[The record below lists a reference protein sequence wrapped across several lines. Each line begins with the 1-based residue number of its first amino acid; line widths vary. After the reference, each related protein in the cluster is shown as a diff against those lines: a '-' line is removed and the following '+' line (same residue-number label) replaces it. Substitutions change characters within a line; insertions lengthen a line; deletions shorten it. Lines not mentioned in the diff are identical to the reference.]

1 MFSMCSELTPR
12 AAIPLVGYHN
22 LCSPVYICCF
32 LLRFDEDLSLW
43 KATHSEH
50 KDFLATSNAEESSL
64 LLGRQKWTIHN
75 DSKSCSLAPTY
86 TTVLKMTGCSTEE
99 FTCDDGSCV
108 PMADRCNKKRE
119 CDNDDDGDGD
129 DDVEQVQW
137 EEGL

>member
-1 MFSMCSELTPR
+1 M
-12 AAIPLVGYHN
+12 
-22 LCSPVYICCF
+22 
-32 LLRFDEDLSLW
+32 W

-86 TTVLKMTGCSTEE
+86 TTVLKITGCSIEE

-137 EEGL
+137 EEGLC